1 MEKLKPCPICGGA
14 AILKRIPYD
23 DLFWV
28 MCNNKNCYA
37 EVSTRIMATEKEAI
51 EIWNNR
57 PGEEDAYRRG
67 VQRMP
72 MRGDDKHGA
81 T

>member
-14 AILKRIPYD
+14 ATLKRIPYGD
-23 DLFWV
+23 FFWV
-28 MCNNKNCYA
+28 TCNNENCYA
-37 EVSTRIMATEKEAI
+37 EVSTRIMVTEKEAI

-72 MRGDDKHGA
+72 MEGDNKNEL
-81 T
+81 